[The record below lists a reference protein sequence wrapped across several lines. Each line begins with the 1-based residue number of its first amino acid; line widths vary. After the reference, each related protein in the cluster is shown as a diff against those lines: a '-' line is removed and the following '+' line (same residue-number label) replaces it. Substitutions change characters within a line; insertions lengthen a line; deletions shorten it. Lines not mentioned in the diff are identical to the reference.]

1 MPKPIEPQSAGA
13 AVADPV
19 RFQLIEAARENWIDR
34 LIDLSRRNNLLFYK
48 PVLSGTIDIPDG
60 SPFLEDLLAGD
71 AVPAQKLLPDS
82 QDRPARILNIAR
94 KAMENLEEKG
104 LQTLYLGLGFATWKA
119 DDGGRDVR
127 APVFC
132 CRFPSRRRAGTSA
145 LWRSRSLATRRST
158 PSCCMCW
165 RASSICS

>member
-1 MPKPIEPQSAGA
+1 MPKPIEPQSAGTGITDTIR
-13 AVADPV
+13 VKLVD
-19 RFQLIEAARENWIDR
+19 AARENWIDR

-71 AVPAQKLLPDS
+71 AAPAQKLLPDS

-119 DDGGRDVR
+119 DDGGPDVR
-127 APVFC
+127 APVFLLPVSFAQKG
-132 CRFPSRRRAGTSA
+132 RDVSA
-145 LWRSRSLATRRST
+145 VEIEIVGDAQVNPVLLHVLESEFDL
-158 PSCCMCW
+158 
-165 RASSICS
+165 